1 MSTKKRQ
8 PVEDFY
14 SSAIDL
20 MILEHVTFQQATTLL
35 GKDLSPEQC
44 VGHSRRQ
51 AFRDLYRAMLL
62 AHYATK
68 GGVEST
74 QKAVIVGAI
83 LSDAERLREMG
94 KMKEAAD
101 ATDKAAG
108 ILGLKGAETTFNL
121 WGDLSGTDLQRAR
134 EEIQARKATSRP
146 N

>member
-1 MSTKKRQ
+1 MSTTNRQ

-14 SSAIDL
+14 APAIDL
-20 MILEHVTFQQATTLL
+20 MIQEHVTFPQATALL
-35 GKDLSPEQC
+35 GKDLTPDQC

-51 AFRDLYRAMLL
+51 AFRELYQAMLL

-68 GGVEST
+68 GGVEQT

-83 LSDAERLREMG
+83 LDDAERLRALL
-94 KMKEAAD
+94 KFKEAAD

-134 EEIQARKATSRP
+134 EEIQARKAASRP